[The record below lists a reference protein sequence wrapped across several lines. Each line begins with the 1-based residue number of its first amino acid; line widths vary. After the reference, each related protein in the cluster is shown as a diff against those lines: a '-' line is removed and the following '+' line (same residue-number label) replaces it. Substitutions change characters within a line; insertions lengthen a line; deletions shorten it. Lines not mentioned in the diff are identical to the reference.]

1 MDEDRLREAVAAVA
15 PGHWTSYGDVVAA
28 AGGAPATAR
37 RLNSMLTRRGL
48 EGAHR
53 VLKDDGRVA
62 PTALGDPD
70 AVRARLETEG
80 IAFDERGRAPQEL
93 RVRPALVAESAR

>member
-1 MDEDRLREAVAAVA
+1 
-15 PGHWTSYGDVVAA
+15 
-28 AGGAPATAR
+28 
-37 RLNSMLTRRGL
+37 MLTRRGL

-70 AVRARLETEG
+70 AVRARLEAEG
-80 IAFDERGRAPQEL
+80 VAFDERGRAAQEL
-93 RVRPALVAESAR
+93 RVRPASVES

>member
-1 MDEDRLREAVAAVA
+1 MDDDRLRDALEAVP
-15 PGHWTSYGDVVAA
+15 PGRWTSYGDLAAA
-28 AGGAPATAR
+28 AGGTPTAAR
-37 RLNSMLTRRGL
+37 ALNGMLTRRRL

-70 AVRARLETEG
+70 AVRARLEAEG
-80 IAFDERGRAPQEL
+80 VAFDERGRAPQEL
-93 RVRPALVAESAR
+93 RVRSAGLSAS

>member
-1 MDEDRLREAVAAVA
+1 MDENRLREALEAVP
-15 PGHWTSYGDVVAA
+15 PGRWASYGDVVAA
-28 AGGAPATAR
+28 AGGVPAAAR
-37 RLNSMLTRRGL
+37 RLNGMLTRRRL

-70 AVRARLETEG
+70 GVRARLEAEG
-80 IAFDERGRAPQEL
+80 VAFDERGRARREL
-93 RVRPALVAESAR
+93 RVRPG